1 MAKNTIKKLNDT
13 APSIKR
19 PVRVSDLQDIW
30 DALASVFV
38 PRNFTKTAIVAGM
51 QVGEDNKTL
60 SAGIIYD
67 NGELFAYDPSSDE
80 PIEIGGYINFKR
92 VDTDTRTFSDGTARP
107 FAYLN
112 RAYGSVMS
120 GAINLT
126 ASAYYQYRAAG
137 ALGFKLQGKSIDAN
151 TITASNLANNAVTAT
166 KLAPASVQPQHYGY
180 GTPCVIADNGEP
192 PIEVASAQ
200 TLSLH
205 DIVSYNATAGVFESR
220 ILDASG
226 ASAKVRIAISVAQ
239 SADAIRQDNGKVPST
254 VIIPVMYSTSVPPT
268 IIIASAG
275 LGSVVYQ
282 DFGHTGISQTS
293 VSKGLMLIT
302 LSNVSVAGEQWCV
315 TNVTDSPA
323 GDTF

>member
-1 MAKNTIKKLNDT
+1 MAKNTIKTLNN
-13 APSIKR
+13 AVPSIKR

-30 DALASVFV
+30 DALASVFL
-38 PRNFTKTAIVAGM
+38 PRNFGKTAIVAGM

-67 NGELFAYDPSSDE
+67 HGELFAYDPSSDE
-80 PIEIGGYINFKR
+80 PIEIGGYINFKK

-107 FAYLN
+107 FAQLN
-112 RAYGSVMS
+112 RAYGSAAS

-126 ASAYYQYRAAG
+126 AAAYYNYRAAG
-137 ALGFKLQGKSIDAN
+137 ALGFKLQGKSIDTGA
-151 TITASNLANNAVTAT
+151 ITASNLANNAVTAT

-180 GTPCVIADNGEP
+180 GTPCVIADSGEA

-205 DIVSYNATAGVFESR
+205 DIVSYNATAGVFEAR

-226 ASAKVRIAISVAQ
+226 ASAKVKITISVAQ
-239 SADAIRQDNGKVPST
+239 STDAIRQDNGKVPSM

-268 IIIASAG
+268 VVITSAG

-282 DFGHTGISQTS
+282 DFGHTGISNTAI
-293 VSKGLMLIT
+293 SKGLMLIT
-302 LSNVSVAGEQWCV
+302 LSNVSVADEQWCITSV
-315 TNVTDSPA
+315 ADTPA

>member
-1 MAKNTIKKLNDT
+1 MARNTIKTLNST

-30 DALASVFV
+30 DALASVFL
-38 PRNFTKTAIVAGM
+38 PRNLSKTAIVAGM
-51 QVGEDNKTL
+51 QVGEDGKTL
-60 SAGIIYD
+60 SAGIIYN

-80 PIEIGGYINFKR
+80 PIKIGGYINFKR

-126 ASAYYQYRAAG
+126 AATYYSYRAAG
-137 ALGFKLQGKSIDAN
+137 ALGFKLQGKSIDTSA
-151 TITASNLANNAVTAT
+151 ITSSNLANNAVTAT
-166 KLAPASVQPQHYGY
+166 KLAPASIQPQHYGY
-180 GTPCVIADNGEP
+180 GAPCVIADNGDA
-192 PIEVASAQ
+192 PIEVASSQ

-205 DIVSYNATAGVFESR
+205 DIVAYNATAGVFETR
-220 ILDASG
+220 IIDASG
-226 ASAKVRIAISVAQ
+226 ASAKVKITISVAQ
-239 SADAIRQDNGKVPST
+239 PTDALRQDNDKVPST
-254 VIIPVMYSTSVPPT
+254 VVVPVMYSTSVPPT
-268 IIIASAG
+268 VVITSSG

-282 DFGHTGISQTS
+282 DFRHTGISQTS

-302 LSNVSVAGEQWCV
+302 LSNVSVANEQWCV
-315 TNVTDSPA
+315 TNATDSPA